1 MNPRTSLPQIL
12 GTLRVTLHVVFVA
25 LALFALVRVVGDMV
39 AGGQD
44 GGTGTGTGTLR
55 GCAAVAVI
63 LLLVVVYT
71 AGTVT
76 ALPRRWSPWWLAV
89 LLMAWTVATALS
101 HHAVWLL
108 FPLAF
113 LILAVLD
120 GRPEGHYTVQVTVQA
135 AVLTA
140 AWAVGAFVPM
150 LTGQG
155 GGVAAVV
162 GPGVG
167 VLFAAG
173 AYLTYRL
180 LAEEAER
187 QLATVREL
195 HRTRDRL
202 LAAEKDAGRLEERE
216 RISRDIHDTLAQG
229 FNAVVLLSRAAS
241 TAVRQDRTQDALG
254 QLSLI
259 EDTAA
264 DNLGEARNLICDLAA
279 GGRVRD
285 TSTVL
290 RRIVDD
296 VVARQRALGAVLD
309 VELVVPDE
317 FGSAAGLPLSVQD
330 AVVHIVRESLT
341 NVVRH
346 ADATRVRVELGR
358 AGDRLTLSVQDDGRG
373 CTDAPDAPEGL
384 EDATYPPQDGGFGLV
399 GMRLR
404 AADLGGRLEVTAAP
418 GEGTRVCVDLP
429 ADLPADLSDVEAGR

>member
-25 LALFALVRVVGDMV
+25 LALFALVRVVVDVVSG
-39 AGGQD
+39 AP
-44 GGTGTGTGTLR
+44 TLR
-55 GCAAVAVI
+55 GCAAVVVI
-63 LLLVVVYT
+63 LLLVAVYA

-89 LLMAWTVATALS
+89 LLVAWTAATALS

-120 GRPEGHYTVQVTVQA
+120 GRPAGHRTVQVTVQV

-155 GGVAAVV
+155 GGVAAAV
-162 GPGVG
+162 GPGIG

-173 AYLTYRL
+173 AYRTYRL

-195 HRTRDRL
+195 HATRDRL
-202 LAAEKDAGRLEERE
+202 LATEKNTGRLEERE

-241 TAVRQDRTQDALG
+241 TAVRQERTQDALG

-264 DNLGEARNLICDLAA
+264 DNLGEARNLIRDLAA
-279 GGRVRD
+279 GGRVHD
-285 TSTVL
+285 TATVL

-296 VVARQRALGAVLD
+296 VVARQRALGDLLD
-309 VELVVPDE
+309 VDLVVPEE
-317 FGSAAGLPLSVQD
+317 FGSAAGLPSAVQD

-358 AGDRLTLSVQDDGRG
+358 AGDRLTLSVQDDGCG
-373 CTDAPDAPEGL
+373 WAEAPDAPES
-384 EDATYPPQDGGFGLV
+384 EDAARPPQDGGFGLV

-404 AADLGGRLEVTAAP
+404 AADLGGRLQVTAAP

-429 ADLPADLSDVEAGR
+429 ADLAGDLPSELPDVEAGR

>member
-25 LALFALVRVVGDMV
+25 LALFALVRVIADMV
-39 AGGQD
+39 TSAP
-44 GGTGTGTGTLR
+44 TLR
-55 GCAAVAVI
+55 GCAAVVVI
-63 LLLVVVYT
+63 LLLLVVYA

-89 LLMAWTVATALS
+89 LLVAWTAATALS

-108 FPLAF
+108 FPMAF

-120 GRPEGHYTVQVTVQA
+120 GRPAGHRTAHVTVQLTVQV

-155 GGVAAVV
+155 GGVAAAV
-162 GPGVG
+162 GPGIG

-173 AYLTYRL
+173 AYRTYRL
-180 LAEEAER
+180 LAAEAER

-195 HRTRDRL
+195 HATRDRL
-202 LAAEKDAGRLEERE
+202 LVTEKNAGRLEERE

-241 TAVRQDRTQDALG
+241 TAVRQDRTQDALE

-264 DNLGEARNLICDLAA
+264 DNLGEARNLIRDLAA

-285 TSTVL
+285 TATVL

-296 VVARQRALGAVLD
+296 VVARQRALGDVLE
-309 VELVVPDE
+309 VELVVPGE
-317 FGSAAGLPLSVQD
+317 LGSATGLPSAVQD

-358 AGDRLTLSVQDDGRG
+358 VGDRLALSVQDDGRG
-373 CTDAPDAPEGL
+373 CAEAAELPEEG
-384 EDATYPPQDGGFGLV
+384 AAHPPQDGGFGLV

-404 AADLGGRLEVTAAP
+404 AADLGGHLEVTGAP
-418 GEGTRVCVDLP
+418 GEGTRVRVDLP
-429 ADLPADLSDVEAGR
+429 TEASDAEATR